1 MSDKPKVPV
10 LDDVSKRIIELLQED
25 GRRPYAEIGRA
36 VGLSE
41 AAVRQRV
48 QRLTDSGVVQIVAVT
63 DPRQLGFSRMAM
75 LGIRVD
81 GDPRVAAEA
90 IANIPEI
97 AYVNVTLGSFD
108 ILAEAICESDEDLLE
123 LFEVPRALL
132 PEIKQCRD
140 VFGSTDP
147 NLFGTAI
154 PIRGIAGD

>member
-1 MSDKPKVPV
+1 MSDKPKLPV

-25 GRRPYAEIGRA
+25 GRRPYAEIGRS

-48 QRLTDSGVVQIVAVT
+48 QRLTDSGIVQIVAVT

-108 ILAEAICESDEDLLE
+108 ILAEAVCESDEDLVE
-123 LFEVPRALL
+123 LIAAGIRTVAGVTHTECLL
-132 PEIKQCRD
+132 YAGRYKD
-140 VFGSTDP
+140 LY
-147 NLFGTAI
+147 NWGT
-154 PIRGIAGD
+154 R

>member
-1 MSDKPKVPV
+1 MSDKPKAPV

-48 QRLTDSGVVQIVAVT
+48 QRLTDGGIVQIVAVT

-75 LGIRVD
+75 LGIRVS
-81 GDPRVAAEA
+81 GDPRIAAEA
-90 IANIPEI
+90 IAGIPEI

-108 ILAEAICESDEDLLE
+108 ILAEAICESDEDLLDLIATRIRTIE
-123 LFEVPRALL
+123 GVTHTESFLYASLHKDL
-132 PEIKQCRD
+132 Y
-140 VFGSTDP
+140 
-147 NLFGTAI
+147 NWGT
-154 PIRGIAGD
+154 R

>member
-1 MSDKPKVPV
+1 MSEKPKAPV

-48 QRLTDSGVVQIVAVT
+48 QRLTDSGIVQIVAVT

-75 LGIRVD
+75 LGIRVE
-81 GDPRVAAEA
+81 GDPRIVAEE
-90 IANIPEI
+90 IARIPAI

-108 ILAEAICESDEDLLE
+108 ILAEAICESDEELLDLVATRIRPIPGVKHTEYFLYAGQHKD
-123 LFEVPRALL
+123 FY
-132 PEIKQCRD
+132 
-140 VFGSTDP
+140 
-147 NLFGTAI
+147 NWGT
-154 PIRGIAGD
+154 R

>member
-97 AYVNVTLGSFD
+97 AYVNVVLGSFD

-123 LFEVPRALL
+123 LIATRIRTIEGVSHTECFLYAGLHKDL
-132 PEIKQCRD
+132 Y
-140 VFGSTDP
+140 
-147 NLFGTAI
+147 NWGT
-154 PIRGIAGD
+154 R